1 MEKLKII
8 FNTGYLSDEVLA
20 LSKTFKLNELTNEK
34 DIVQTIFNYLD
45 KKKKSNK
52 IIRLASNSSIIF
64 YSFRLYIA
72 KNYEDIDIT
81 YQFNFKN
88 GKHIQIK
95 QNKKGDLFTTT
106 GEDLPDGFFDT
117 IDNILLELILN

>member
-8 FNTGYLSDEVLA
+8 FNTGYLSDEILS
-20 LSKTFKLNELTNEK
+20 LSKSFKLNELTNEK
-34 DIVQTIFNYLD
+34 DIVQNVFNYLD

-52 IIRLASNSSIIF
+52 VIRLASNSLIVF
-64 YSFRLYIA
+64 YSFRLYTA

-88 GKHIQIK
+88 GKNIQIK

>member
-8 FNTGYLSDEVLA
+8 FNTGYLSDEILS
-20 LSKTFKLNELTNEK
+20 LSKSFKLNELTNEK
-34 DIVQTIFNYLD
+34 DIVQNVFNYLD

-52 IIRLASNSSIIF
+52 VIRLASNSSIVF
-64 YSFRLYIA
+64 YSFRLYAA

-88 GKHIQIK
+88 GKNIQIK

>member
-8 FNTGYLSDEVLA
+8 FNTGYLTDEIIT
-20 LSKTFKLNELTNEK
+20 LSKRLKLNEFTNEK
-34 DIVQTIFNYLD
+34 DIVKDVFNYLD
-45 KKKKSNK
+45 KEKQTNK
-52 IIRLASNSSIIF
+52 IIRFASNNSIVF
-64 YSFRLYIA
+64 YAFRLYAA
-72 KNYEDIDIT
+72 KNYKDIDIT

-88 GKHIQIK
+88 GKQVQIK

>member
-8 FNTGYLSDEVLA
+8 FNTGYLSDEILS
-20 LSKTFKLNELTNEK
+20 LSKSFKLNELTNEK
-34 DIVQTIFNYLD
+34 DILQNVFNYLD

-52 IIRLASNSSIIF
+52 VIRLASNSSIVF
-64 YSFRLYIA
+64 YSLRLYAA

-88 GKHIQIK
+88 DKKVQIK

>member
-52 IIRLASNSSIIF
+52 IIRLASNNSIVF

>member
-8 FNTGYLSDEVLA
+8 FNTGYLSDEILS
-20 LSKTFKLNELTNEK
+20 LSKSFKLNELTNEK
-34 DIVQTIFNYLD
+34 DIVQNVFNYLD
-45 KKKKSNK
+45 KKKSNK
-52 IIRLASNSSIIF
+52 VIRLASNSSIVF
-64 YSFRLYIA
+64 YSFRLYAA

-88 GKHIQIK
+88 GKNIQIK

>member
-8 FNTGYLSDEVLA
+8 FNTGYLSDEILS
-20 LSKTFKLNELTNEK
+20 LSKSFKLNELTNEK
-34 DIVQTIFNYLD
+34 DIVQNVFNYLD

-52 IIRLASNSSIIF
+52 VIRLASNSSIVF
-64 YSFRLYIA
+64 YSFRLYAA

-88 GKHIQIK
+88 DKNIQIK